1 MLQFPEKPQSHS
13 LSLLFC
19 TLVYNTDASLINYGL
34 HRLFSFHLQEK
45 KQCRNKRDTCCKTEI
60 TFSSCFEAGEPAAGV
75 GYRRSISQAVV
86 GARPCQGHDKH
97 FSNAYH

>member
-13 LSLLFC
+13 LPLLFC

-45 KQCRNKRDTCCKTEI
+45 KQCRNKGDMCCETEI
-60 TFSSCFEAGEPAAGV
+60 TFSSCFEEGEPAAGV
-75 GYRRSISQAVV
+75 
-86 GARPCQGHDKH
+86 
-97 FSNAYH
+97 